1 MPRADRTPRHR
12 LDADARRE
20 GILDAAREMYAAHPY
35 SEVSTQQIADAAGAS
50 AALVFHYFGSKA
62 GLYTAV
68 VTDAIA
74 GLSAAHREADARLA
88 TNAPARD
95 RVRTSIGIYLDH
107 IASHPQTWAWP
118 LRGGVEPV
126 EAQQVRRRARAGYVQ
141 ALSGLL
147 GYGDWAR
154 HRYAL
159 WGYFGFLDEACLA
172 WVDKGCPSDDR
183 EQLIEASLGALEGAL
198 GDWGS

>member
-1 MPRADRTPRHR
+1 MQRADRTPRQR

-20 GILDAAREMYAAHPY
+20 GILDAAREMYAVHPY

-62 GLYTAV
+62 GLYAAV
-68 VTDAIA
+68 VADAIA
-74 GLSAAHREADARLA
+74 GLSAAQRAADASLHA
-88 TNAPARD
+88 NASART
-95 RVRTSIGIYLDH
+95 RVRKSLDIYLDH
-107 IASHPQTWAWP
+107 IATHPQTWAWP

-126 EAQQVRRRARAGYVQ
+126 EAQQVRRRSRAGYVQ
-141 ALSGLL
+141 ALSELL

-154 HRYAL
+154 HHYAL

-172 WVDKGCPSDDR
+172 WVEKGCPSDDR